1 MGYCLNRRTPHP
13 PLRTSRQWRARGEHR
28 QGPRAARRFARSGGQ
43 WRRNCTECRD
53 GRLPAMPLLRRA
65 HDYHRGLR
73 SRLHAQ
79 IPAARRSARLDR
91 YVMMPLSPYP
101 IRNTDCDR
109 CWVRP
114 GHDGARHKRPRR
126 GSNSPSSTPAGSIPA
141 TAHWSVYLQKELNYP
156 FTPAISA
163 HVSVGALIQS
173 P

>member
-1 MGYCLNRRTPHP
+1 MKRSPFGSLQPAFSPFGPDGTR
-13 PLRTSRQWRARGEHR
+13 LVQSRAQ
-28 QGPRAARRFARSGGQ
+28 AAGQ
-43 WRRNCTECRD
+43 RHFPAPAAESRNAD
-53 GRLPAMPLLRRA
+53 HGVPRRA

-156 FTPAISA
+156 FTPAIWA
-163 HVSVGALIQS
+163 LVSVGALIQS